1 MQKSYSPFSWLL
13 RARGQRPRR
22 DRTAENGDEIA
33 PFHATPKMDARCMHS
48 QSLAQCPARNNWH
61 RPASDT
67 VSLLSQN
74 RRSDRAPITSGL
86 PRKADKFRARWH
98 FAFVQ

>member
-33 PFHATPKMDARCMHS
+33 PFHATQNGR
-48 QSLAQCPARNNWH
+48 SLHAIA
-61 RPASDT
+61 
-67 VSLLSQN
+67 
-74 RRSDRAPITSGL
+74 
-86 PRKADKFRARWH
+86 KA
-98 FAFVQ
+98 